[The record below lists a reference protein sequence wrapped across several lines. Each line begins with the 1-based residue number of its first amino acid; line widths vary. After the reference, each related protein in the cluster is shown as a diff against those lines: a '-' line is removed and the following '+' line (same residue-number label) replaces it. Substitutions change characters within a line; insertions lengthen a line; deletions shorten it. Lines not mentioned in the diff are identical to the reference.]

1 MGLFAENRYSYIL
14 EQLRANGR
22 IQVCDVAAE
31 LNVTEVTIRRDL
43 SAMQREG
50 VLKKT
55 YGGAVLVGPADS
67 NAFLSTRQT
76 KNIKAKKII
85 GKMASQMINDGDNIY
100 LEAGTT
106 CAEIIPYLSDKKS
119 LTIIVNSISLMM
131 RLHEQ
136 PQHKIIITG
145 GEYRPETMDMI
156 GPTAEATIS
165 QLSGFTAFTSADD
178 ISIDSGISGA
188 DIATVS
194 FTKMIL
200 KRASKAIFVG
210 TRRKFDNAALYK
222 IADLSDLAA
231 IITDA
236 ALSEQWLA
244 AAQQN
249 GVNLVYPEQQQ

>member
-1 MGLFAENRYSYIL
+1 MGLLAENRYSYIL
-14 EQLRANGR
+14 EQLRAHGR
-22 IQVCDVAAE
+22 IRVCDIASE

-55 YGGAVLVGPADS
+55 YGGAVLVGPADT
-67 NAFLSTRQT
+67 NIFLSSRQS
-76 KNIKAKKII
+76 KNIKAKQLI
-85 GKMASQMINDGDNIY
+85 GKLAADMINDGDNIY

-106 CAEIIPYLSDKKS
+106 CAEIVPYLAEKKS

-145 GEYRPETMDMI
+145 GQYRAETMDMI
-156 GPTAEATIS
+156 GPTAEATIN
-165 QLSGFTAFTSADD
+165 QLGGFTAFTSADD

-188 DIATVS
+188 DISTVS

-200 KRASKAIFVG
+200 KRAKRVVFVG
-210 TRRKFDNAALYK
+210 TKRKFDKAALYK
-222 IADLSDLAA
+222 IADLSQLEA
-231 IITDA
+231 IITDSE
-236 ALSEQWLA
+236 LSEQWVI

-249 GVNLVYPEQQQ
+249 NVKLIYPEFQE